1 MISNSGHDEN
11 GRYSGG
17 KAGDQTGTE
26 WQIIP
31 WYNRPWNCVLRHPDR
46 RVGNMLAD
54 LGRAAA
60 KNNLV
65 GYDQGQRGTYWQ
77 HLKASNYDPA
87 QITIKC
93 EADCSSGV
101 AANVKAAGYRL
112 GIKALQDV
120 SADCYT
126 GNLRAALK
134 AAGFDVL
141 TASKYL
147 TSDAYLLPGDILLY
161 EGHHTAT
168 NLDTGS
174 KAGSSSGSGK
184 PSVSGDTYTVKSGD
198 TLSEIAASWGVSVDD
213 LASYNGIK
221 NPNVVNVG
229 QVIKKPGSGSSDT
242 YTVKKGDT
250 LSEIAAM
257 WNISASDLAAYNG
270 IKDPDVINVGQVIKK
285 PAASTSTP
293 SEFSGNTIV
302 RDGQIHA
309 NNFSGAGIAT
319 DGIRG
324 SATKKAGI
332 MVLQVALNHD
342 YNAGLTVDGIRG
354 SKTDAALGNH
364 YVKYGETQ
372 YLVTAVEILLML
384 KGYNPGGVE
393 NPGQFGNGLKAAVT
407 QYQRDHGLTADGVA
421 GRNTILSLIA

>member
-1 MISNSGHDEN
+1 MISNCGHDER
-11 GRYSGG
+11 GKYTGG
-17 KAGDQTGTE
+17 AAGDQTGTE
-26 WQIIP
+26 WEIRS

-46 RVGNMLAD
+46 RVGNMLAE

-112 GIKALQDV
+112 GIKALQNV

-174 KAGSSSGSGK
+174 KAGSSSGSSK

-198 TLSEIAASWGVSVDD
+198 TLSEIAAAWGVSVDD

-221 NPNVVNVG
+221 NPNVINVG
-229 QVIKKPGSGSSDT
+229 QVIKKPGSASSDT

-250 LSEIAAM
+250 LSEIAA
-257 WNISASDLAAYNG
+257 AYGTTVDALVSLNG
-270 IKDPDVINVGQVIKK
+270 ISNPDVINVGQVLKVTGT
-285 PAASTSTP
+285 ASTTP
-293 SEFSGNTIV
+293 DPSPVTSGDYVVGREYTLRSNMSVRTGPGTSYRRKSHSELTPDGRNHDRDKNGCLDAGTVVTCQQVQQNGSQIWILCPSGWLCA
-302 RDGQIHA
+302 RDG
-309 NNFSGAGIAT
+309 
-319 DGIRG
+319 D
-324 SATKKAGI
+324 
-332 MVLQVALNHD
+332 
-342 YNAGLTVDGIRG
+342 
-354 SKTDAALGNH
+354 
-364 YVKYGETQ
+364 
-372 YLVTAVEILLML
+372 
-384 KGYNPGGVE
+384 
-393 NPGQFGNGLKAAVT
+393 
-407 QYQRDHGLTADGVA
+407 
-421 GRNTILSLIA
+421 TIYIS